1 MRAKVCGARLAC
13 EGLRAEACGAR
24 LYPRATARFCAR
36 LCPRTMARFCNLVV
50 AASYAILWWHT
61 PVVAEGGGR
70 VVDAEDFLSEPI
82 AAAAVGY

>member
-1 MRAKVCGARLAC
+1 M
-13 EGLRAEACGAR
+13 
-24 LYPRATARFCAR
+24 
-36 LCPRTMARFCNLVV
+36 V